1 MPSSAPKTVF
11 LTGASGHMGWAGF
24 KELYKKKDKLNI
36 VLLLRDSEKNRKK
49 FANYLNDPSVKIVWG
64 DLKKYDD
71 VLKCVEG
78 SDYVLHVGGMV
89 SPSADYYPTKTIQT
103 NTTAAKNIVDA
114 VKAQSNKDDIKVVY
128 IGTVAQTGDRNAPIH
143 WARTGDPIKISI
155 YDHYAISKTIAESI
169 FAESGLKHWVS
180 LRQSGILYPDILKN
194 IDPIMFHVPI
204 NGVLEWELLRI
215 PAAFLQTSASPTFP
229 RTSGESSTTSA
240 AVRNTDSPTSSSRSC
255 SSALWHRLH
264 QEAL

>member
-1 MPSSAPKTVF
+1 MAEKKTVF

-114 VKAQSNKDDIKVVY
+114 VKAQPNKDEIKVVY
-128 IGTVAQTGDRNAPIH
+128 IGTVAETGD
-143 WARTGDPIKISI
+143 
-155 YDHYAISKTIAESI
+155 
-169 FAESGLKHWVS
+169 
-180 LRQSGILYPDILKN
+180 
-194 IDPIMFHVPI
+194 
-204 NGVLEWELLRI
+204 
-215 PAAFLQTSASPTFP
+215 
-229 RTSGESSTTSA
+229 
-240 AVRNTDSPTSSSRSC
+240 
-255 SSALWHRLH
+255 
-264 QEAL
+264 